1 MKNRP
6 DVRSL
11 PKGYSSYHGKVH
23 NKYADRSV
31 KVFEDTRVAM
41 DSVSTGHVVL
51 GKSASSLK
59 EERERLLKAAKIT
72 D

>member
-6 DVRSL
+6 GVRCL

-41 DSVSTGHVVL
+41 DSVSAGHVVF
-51 GKSASSLK
+51 GKPASTLK
-59 EERERLLKAAKIT
+59 EERERLLSAAEIT